1 MSEYWYQKQMM
12 DWIEYAEAHRFDQEH
27 KTIQTAR
34 QAGSALTRN
43 GTVRGL
49 IGGGRGLRGWCN
61 GADRDRR
68 VLHNNRPT
76 PFNTW
81 TLYRAW
87 KSQCDVRCA
96 ARRIH
101 VLYSDAIPELQAYLD
116 WMEAEGIEG

>member
-12 DWIEYAEAHRFDQEH
+12 DWIEYAEAHRFDKEH
-27 KTIQTAR
+27 KTVQTAR

-43 GTVRGL
+43 NTPRGL
-49 IGGGRGLRGWCN
+49 IGGVNGCIWGN
-61 GADRDRR
+61 GANLNLR

-87 KSQCDVRCA
+87 KSQCDVRCL

-101 VLYSDAIPELQAYLD
+101 VLYEDAIPEFHTYLD
-116 WMEAEGIEG
+116 WMEEEGIEG